1 MDTITSQMAFLV
13 EIDKLKAV
21 FRRAYITDASRR
33 ENSAEHSWHVAI
45 MAMML
50 GEYANED
57 IDLLRVIKMLLIHD
71 IPEIDAGDT
80 SIYARASDPNST
92 NREIRGAERIFSL
105 LPEGQAQEARDIWY
119 EFEQGKT
126 SESKFARSLDRLIPL
141 IHNYCTQGK
150 RWKEDG
156 ITYQQVLAINQIIRE
171 GSQELWMYALSI
183 INECVLKGYLLKRE

>member
-1 MDTITSQMAFLV
+1 MDTLTSQMAFLV

-21 FRRAYITDASRR
+21 LRRAYITDASRR

-57 IDLLRVIKMLLIHD
+57 IDLLQVIKMLLIHD

-80 SIYARASDPNST
+80 SIYARASDRNST
-92 NREIRGAERIFSL
+92 NREILGAERIFSL
-105 LPEGQAQEARDIWY
+105 LPEHQAQEARDIWY
-119 EFEQGKT
+119 EFEQGQT
-126 SESKFARSLDRLIPL
+126 PESKFARSLDRLIPL
-141 IHNYCTQGK
+141 IHNYCTHGK

-171 GSQELWMYALSI
+171 GSQELWAYALSI
-183 INECVLKGYLLKRE
+183 IDECVSKGYLLKRE